1 MADLQASAE
10 WTTPRCRWLEASAN
24 KFYFPQDTEVLKAAG
39 DLGYAEIEQLDA
51 GSRTTWRVKPT
62 DAGKVESAR
71 CGRGTWKATAFGV
84 PVSGRRF
91 ISGKNR
97 PEPNQFTPG
106 QAMFDVEFEW
116 VPTVAG
122 ERLKNVLTGQWTV
135 EQGLAKTRVS
145 MLYGI
150 HSGTKGSNGW
160 TVQAIYDPDPPR

>member
-1 MADLQASAE
+1 MADLQASPE
-10 WTTPRCRWLEASAN
+10 WTRPRCRWFTTGAN
-24 KFYFPQDTEVLKAAG
+24 KLLFQQDTEVLRAAA
-39 DLGYAEIEQLDA
+39 DLGYAEVEQVD
-51 GSRTTWRVKPT
+51 SRGRTLWTVKVT
-62 DAGKVESAR
+62 EAGKVESAR
-71 CGRGTWKATAFGV
+71 CGRTWKDAAVGV
-84 PVSGRRF
+84 PVSVRRF
-91 ISGKNR
+91 LSGRNR

-122 ERLKNVLTGQWTV
+122 ERLKNALTGQLAI

-150 HSGTKGSNGW
+150 HSGTKGPNGW

>member
-10 WTTPRCRWLEASAN
+10 WTRARCRWLEASAN
-24 KFYFPQDTEVLKAAG
+24 KLYFPQDVEVMKTAA
-39 DLGYAEIEQLDA
+39 DLGYAEVQQMESR
-51 GSRTTWRVKPT
+51 GRTTWTVTPT
-62 DAGKVESAR
+62 EAGKVESAK
-71 CGRGTWKATAFGV
+71 CGPGNWKGNAFGV
-84 PVSGRRF
+84 PVSVRRF
-91 ISGKNR
+91 TSANNR